1 MLAEPSKSLK
11 RAAGRRAPIWNARID
26 GTSAAALRHA
36 HQDSDRRYDK
46 NSRRGGDHGHNLLL
60 PVGVRASFSPL
71 N

>member
-11 RAAGRRAPIWNARID
+11 RAAGRCAPIWNARI
-26 GTSAAALRHA
+26 GTSAAALCHA
-36 HQDSDRRYDK
+36 HQDSDCRYDK